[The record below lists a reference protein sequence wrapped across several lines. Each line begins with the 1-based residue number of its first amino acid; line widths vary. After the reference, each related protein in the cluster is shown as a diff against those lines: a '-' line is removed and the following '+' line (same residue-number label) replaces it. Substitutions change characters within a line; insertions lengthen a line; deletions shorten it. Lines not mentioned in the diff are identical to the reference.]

1 MIDRKLEANI
11 KKTKEFME
19 IWDKFSRIFKATI
32 SGNHVSADEEKE
44 FLSTKALVNSRYE
57 DLMDLLGVKPLKRFI
72 ISPSIYNVLSLEK
85 ISIMSDE
92 KLNAVDKDW
101 DESSKF
107 LTALFKRLESKKRRI
122 EGFNRF
128 FFVVKK
134 GMRRRKGVEG

>member
-19 IWDKFSRIFKATI
+19 IWDKFNHIFKATI
-32 SGNHVSADEEKE
+32 SGDHVSINEEEE
-44 FLSTKALVNSRYE
+44 FLSSKALVNSRYE
-57 DLMDLLGVKPLKRFI
+57 DLMDSLGVKPLKRFI
-72 ISPSIYNVLSLEK
+72 MSPSIYSVLSLEK

-92 KLNAVDKDW
+92 KLGMVDKDW
-101 DESSKF
+101 KESSKF

-128 FFVVKK
+128 FFMAKK
-134 GMRRRKGVEG
+134 GIRRKK

>member
-11 KKTKEFME
+11 KKTKEFIE
-19 IWDKFSRIFKATI
+19 IWDKFNRIFKNTI
-32 SGNHVSADEEKE
+32 SENHVSIDEEKE

-57 DLMDLLGVKPLKRFI
+57 DLMDSLGVKPLKRFI
-72 ISPSIYNVLSLEK
+72 MSPSIYSVLSLEK

-92 KLNAVDKDW
+92 KLGMVDKDW
-101 DESSKF
+101 KESSKF

-128 FFVVKK
+128 FFMAKK
-134 GMRRRKGVEG
+134 GIRRKK

>member
-19 IWDKFSRIFKATI
+19 IWDKFNHIFKATI
-32 SGNHVSADEEKE
+32 SGDHVSINEERE

-57 DLMDLLGVKPLKRFI
+57 DLMDSLGVKPLKRFI
-72 ISPSIYNVLSLEK
+72 MSPSIYNVLSLEK

-92 KLNAVDKDW
+92 KFDTVDKDW
-101 DESSKF
+101 EESSKF
-107 LTALFKRLESKKRRI
+107 LTALLERFKTKKRRI

-128 FFVVKK
+128 FFVTKK
-134 GMRRRKGVEG
+134 AIRRKR